1 MKFTPKY
8 YLCQIP
14 VQLPKLRIYLLT
26 LLCLSGFAFQ
36 QPSNF
41 DVNSKLKAVFIYN
54 FTRYFEWPDDKKV
67 DDFVIYVVGKNENLI
82 SELKNLATK
91 KKVGNQNIEIKN
103 TTSFDPSVTSHIIY
117 FAPDAAKPL
126 GEAAAKYR
134 NKGALLVAELPGAC
148 RSGASINFI
157 IQESKL
163 KFEYNKG
170 AAVKAGLK
178 TNEDF
183 KALAAVNI
191 D

>member
-1 MKFTPKY
+1 
-8 YLCQIP
+8 LC
-14 VQLPKLRIYLLT
+14 V
-26 LLCLSGFAFQ
+26 SGFAFQ
-36 QPSNF
+36 NPSTF

-54 FTRYFEWPDDKKV
+54 FTRYFEWPDEKKV
-67 DDFVIYVVGKNENLI
+67 DDFIIYVVGKNDNLI
-82 SELKNLATK
+82 TELKSLAAK

-103 TTSFDPSVTSHIIY
+103 TPNFDASVKSHIIY
-117 FAPDAAKPL
+117 FSPDAAKPL
-126 GEAAAKYR
+126 GDAASKYK
-134 NKGALLVAELPGAC
+134 NKGALLVAETPGAC